1 MSCRLCKRKFNIS
14 TKERTINIFKRK
26 LNEVSISERLAD
38 LGVQV
43 VRQTGFSDEICRP
56 CETKVKT
63 LEKSLEIKK
72 EWGASNETNQRVIDG
87 EQVHFIVIILLFQ
100 KFQKKFIELL

>member
-1 MSCRLCKRKFNIS
+1 MSCRLCKKKFNIS
-14 TKERTINIFKRK
+14 TKERTLNIFKRK

-43 VRQTGFSDEICRP
+43 ARKTGFSDEICRP

-63 LEKSLEIKK
+63 LEKSLKIKK
-72 EWGASNETNQRVIDG
+72 EWGASNETDQQVING
-87 EQVHFIVIILLFQ
+87 EQVHILVIILLFHCF
-100 KFQKKFIELL
+100 KSFKKIY